1 MAAGGKESSL
11 LLSNPMTCSDISPGA
26 SSAGGHV
33 TSNGDGG
40 LSLLA
45 RTSERTSLRKIRPK
59 SPSLLRFFVRGSTRK
74 SSADDDDGG
83 GGGGG
88 AGAGGSSGSDQDE
101 AFSVSHLHLASNPL
115 CILSTSLIEYLTI
128 ISCSSCI
135 NLKLSSCKD
144 CSVYGYACSMNSLL
158 MIAIVSL

>member
-11 LLSNPMTCSDISPGA
+11 MLANPMTCSDIPPGA

-33 TSNGDGG
+33 TSNGDGS
-40 LSLLA
+40 LSLLG
-45 RTSERTSLRKIRPK
+45 RTSERASLRKIRPK

-88 AGAGGSSGSDQDE
+88 GGAGAGAGGSSGSDQDE
-101 AFSVSHLHLASNPL
+101 AFSVSHLHLS
-115 CILSTSLIEYLTI
+115 
-128 ISCSSCI
+128 
-135 NLKLSSCKD
+135 
-144 CSVYGYACSMNSLL
+144 
-158 MIAIVSL
+158 

>member
-1 MAAGGKESSL
+1 MEGYRKERSSRQHLRIDVAAGGKESSL
-11 LLSNPMTCSDISPGA
+11 LLSNPMACSDISPGA

-40 LSLLA
+40 LSLLG
-45 RTSERTSLRKIRPK
+45 RTSERASLRNKIRPK

-88 AGAGGSSGSDQDE
+88 GAGAGGSSGSDQDE
-101 AFSVSHLHLASNPL
+101 AFSVSHLYLASNPL
-115 CILSTSLIEYLTI
+115 CILPH
-128 ISCSSCI
+128 
-135 NLKLSSCKD
+135 
-144 CSVYGYACSMNSLL
+144 
-158 MIAIVSL
+158 